1 MIRNQSTLSINLHKI
16 NTILIGAV
24 ILAAVG
30 YFFTINSL
38 STKGFVFKELKE
50 KVTTLNIDKQNME
63 SQVTALASYQNL
75 NPRIQ
80 TMQMVAS
87 QDVSYISWDS
97 HIVARK

>member
-1 MIRNQSTLSINLHKI
+1 MTRHQSTVSINLQKI
-16 NTILIGAV
+16 NIILIGAL

-50 KVTTLNIDKQNME
+50 KVASLNMDKQKME

-80 TMQMVAS
+80 TMQMVVS
-87 QDVSYISWDS
+87 RDVSYISWDS
-97 HIVARK
+97 FIVARK